1 MTGQDQAEARER
13 YLLLADIS
21 GYTSFMAGVEEVH
34 GVDFSAGIPAG
45 YGFLAALLG
54 AISDGIA
61 PDFAVVKYEGD
72 AVFAAAP
79 AAELDGQGERVMD
92 ELQTVY
98 RSFIASRTVAMGK
111 GDHVCTACPRVAGLD
126 LKMVLHRGP
135 AVHQSIGSGS
145 DLLGPAVT
153 LAHRLLKNTVRDRFG
168 SGPYVFMTDAA
179 SAGLRLGGAGSEHH
193 ETYPDVG
200 IVRGSVVPLGALG
213 HPTAALRYACGPPS
227 DCRRIGRS

>member
-1 MTGQDQAEARER
+1 MSGQDQAEAGQR

-92 ELQTVY
+92 ELQTLTPA
-98 RSFIASRTVAMGK
+98 ISRQPLVPG
-111 GDHVCTACPRVAGLD
+111 
-126 LKMVLHRGP
+126 
-135 AVHQSIGSGS
+135 
-145 DLLGPAVT
+145 
-153 LAHRLLKNTVRDRFG
+153 RLR
-168 SGPYVFMTDAA
+168 A
-179 SAGLRLGGAGSEHH
+179 
-193 ETYPDVG
+193 
-200 IVRGSVVPLGALG
+200 
-213 HPTAALRYACGPPS
+213 
-227 DCRRIGRS
+227 